1 MMNYLVRMNR
11 QERRRAERDAK
22 RGNGNIKIEDNFLDQ
37 KEFDKLQ
44 QILMGNSTFA
54 WYYLDKIVSDG
65 DERFQFIHLF
75 YASSQWQNEGI
86 ILQEIAKKIEPAILV
101 KINAKLITQTPNI
114 VQNKFHVD
122 LADFLSIDLLKKATT
137 SIFYI
142 NTNNGYTIFKDGTRV
157 ESVANRM
164 VSFPANMEHA
174 GTSCTDENIR
184 VLLNF
189 NYFERS
195 NEV

>member
-1 MMNYLVRMNR
+1 MNR
-11 QERRRAERDAK
+11 QERRRAERDTK
-22 RGNGNIKIEDNFLDQ
+22 GGNGNIKIEDNFLDQ

-44 QILMGNSTFA
+44 QILIGNSTFA

-75 YASSQWQNEGI
+75 YTNSQWQNEGI

-195 NEV
+195 GKI